1 MSTHPETVYIVRHA
15 APEKGTGIRYDVPPG
30 PPLSATGRAEAQR
43 AAAYLA
49 DKAIAR
55 LICSPLDRARDTAG
69 IIGQALRLIPLED
82 ERLAEQRADESFEA
96 VRARVQAFWAEQGQL
111 DGPLAVVTHGS
122 PARAL
127 LLTLADGALD
137 LSRYN
142 FEGSVLPTAGVWRAH
157 RREEGWVCEL
167 TFQP

>member
-1 MSTHPETVYIVRHA
+1 MSIHPETLYIVRHA

-30 PPLSATGRAEAQR
+30 PPLSAIGRAEAQR

-55 LICSPLDRARDTAG
+55 LICSPLDRARDTAS
-69 IIGQALRLIPLED
+69 IIGQTLGLSPLED
-82 ERLAEQRADESFEA
+82 ARLAEQRADENFEA
-96 VRARVQAFWAEQGQL
+96 VCARVQAFLAEQGQI
-111 DGPLAVVTHGS
+111 DRPLAVVTHGS

-127 LLTLADGALD
+127 LLTLANGTLD

-142 FEGSVLPTAGVWRAH
+142 FDGSVLPTAGIWRAQ
-157 RREEGWVCEL
+157 RQREGWACEL
-167 TFQP
+167 IFQP